1 MGTRHWHPVARVHL
15 FFGFKMCV
23 SQKNGVTPIGCQTL
37 AMHLCVPKKRVHQ
50 KKLGVTPIGYQTS
63 APSGA
68 RAPVFLVLK
77 CVYPKKNSVT
87 PIGCQTLAPSGAHA
101 PVCPQEKGAS
111 KKTGWDTHWVP
122 DIGTQWRACTCFFGF
137 KMCVS
142 QKKQCDT
149 HWVPDIGTQ
158 WRACTC
164 VSPRKGCIKKNWV
177 GHPLGTRHW
186 FQNVSFPKKLV

>member
-1 MGTRHWHPVARVHL
+1 MSGTQWVLHHFFWDTHHLVPDIAHAPAVPQKMGASKKTGCDTHWVPDIWHPVARVHL

-77 CVYPKKNSVT
+77 CVYPKK
-87 PIGCQTLAPSGAHA
+87 
-101 PVCPQEKGAS
+101 
-111 KKTGWDTHWVP
+111 
-122 DIGTQWRACTCFFGF
+122 
-137 KMCVS
+137 
-142 QKKQCDT
+142 KQCDT

-186 FQNVSFPKKLV
+186 FQNVSIPKKLV